1 MKHILCALVLFA
13 GTLAFGQMG
22 PALSQ
27 PGQQRGQPPQG
38 TPPTFPEG
46 RQSPRQPMPP
56 DQQAPTPETTS
67 AEQVQ
72 QQITREFT
80 NEPTLANANLRADV
94 DEASIV
100 VSGTVDNAEQHD
112 MALQIARSH
121 AGDRNVVDKITIK
134 EKA

>member
-1 MKHILCALVLFA
+1 
-13 GTLAFGQMG
+13 
-22 PALSQ
+22 
-27 PGQQRGQPPQG
+27 
-38 TPPTFPEG
+38 
-46 RQSPRQPMPP
+46 MPP
-56 DQQAPTPETTS
+56 DQQAPAPEATS
-67 AEQVQ
+67 AGRVQ

-134 EKA
+134 GKA